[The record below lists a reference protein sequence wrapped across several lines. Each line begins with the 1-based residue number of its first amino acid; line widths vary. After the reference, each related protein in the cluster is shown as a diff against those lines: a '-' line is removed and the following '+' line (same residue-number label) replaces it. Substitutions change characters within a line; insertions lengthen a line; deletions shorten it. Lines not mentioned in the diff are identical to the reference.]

1 MPSYLYRYVEQKFAN
16 SKQSIPPYKREAFM
30 PRTRISYIFL
40 RALIVTALC
49 SSTYCQ
55 TPHSSFTIHVG
66 KTGLFSAAGHNHV
79 VVAPIAHGSIDAKAM
94 AVEITVVTGQM
105 KVTDSDVSE
114 KDRAEIEST
123 MLGPKVLDAARFP
136 EIRFNSSRVEQT
148 SPGHFR
154 VMGTLNLHG
163 ERKELVFEVAGDT
176 MHYQGKTKLKQT
188 AFGIKPV
195 TVAGGTVKVKDELEI
210 DFDVYPADLNGSKR

>member
-1 MPSYLYRYVEQKFAN
+1 MPGHTYIEQKFAN
-16 SKQSIPPYKREAFM
+16 SRQSIPHCRREALM
-30 PRTRISYIFL
+30 SCTRISCIFL
-40 RALIVTALC
+40 LVLIVTALS

-55 TPHSSFTIHVG
+55 APHSSFTIHLG
-66 KTGLFSAAGHNHV
+66 KTGLFSAVGHNHV

-94 AVEITVVTGQM
+94 AVEITVVTAQM

-148 SPGHFR
+148 SPGHIR
-154 VMGTLNLHG
+154 VMGTLMLHG
-163 ERKELVFEVAGDT
+163 VSKELVFEVTGDT
-176 MHYQGKTKLKQT
+176 MHYQGKTKIKQT

-195 TVAGGTVKVKDELEI
+195 TVGGGTVKVKDEVEI